1 VEDLTTFP
9 VVKDESVRDSGI
21 FLGRRQYDNTMH
33 LPHVNM
39 ISPHPYRLQVPPRSV
54 PRSYRNSRDATC
66 DEQFSAIQGSPHNIL
81 PRRLIEAS
89 QSKESTIED
98 HKNALRDKVETKA

>member
-1 VEDLTTFP
+1 MEDLTTFP
-9 VVKDESVRDSGI
+9 VVKDEDSGI

-66 DEQFSAIQGSPHNIL
+66 DERFSAILQNSPHNIL

-89 QSKESTIED
+89 QSKESTIEE